1 MADVPDVLIIGV
13 AAFFIG
19 FMGLYLFHRFQT
31 SQEKKILPSMQ
42 HLEQLNYYEQQIIQL
57 RIRMDAL
64 SLESE
69 NKKNDENRYE
79 IKPKITQTVKVDQQ
93 ENSEEI
99 VKQFEKIKPTTSAE
113 IENEKIESENSK
125 TVDQEIDLVEDVS
138 IESEKQIAST
148 PNLDH
153 DDITLQILLLITSA
167 DRTSRDIQIELGKSR
182 EHISRIMTNLFRKK
196 YLKRTRIRPFEYSVT
211 PKGKKTLKVLKRAS
225 RVKQRQK

>member
-19 FMGLYLFHRFQT
+19 FIGLYLFHKFQT
-31 SQEKKILPSMQ
+31 SQEKKLLPSMQ

-64 SLESE
+64 SLERE

-79 IKPKITQTVKVDQQ
+79 IKPKIIPTPKVDQD
-93 ENSEEI
+93 ENKEEI
-99 VKQFEKIKPTTSAE
+99 IKQFEKIKPTTSIE
-113 IENEKIESENSK
+113 IINEEIKNVNSETVDQKNDPVENVSSENEKQ
-125 TVDQEIDLVEDVS
+125 VV
-138 IESEKQIAST
+138 ST

-182 EHISRIMTNLFRKK
+182 EHISRIMTSLFRKK
-196 YLKRTRIRPFEYSVT
+196 YLRRTKIRPFEYSVT
-211 PKGKKTLKVLKRAS
+211 PKGKKILKVLKRAS
-225 RVKQRQK
+225 RAKQRQR